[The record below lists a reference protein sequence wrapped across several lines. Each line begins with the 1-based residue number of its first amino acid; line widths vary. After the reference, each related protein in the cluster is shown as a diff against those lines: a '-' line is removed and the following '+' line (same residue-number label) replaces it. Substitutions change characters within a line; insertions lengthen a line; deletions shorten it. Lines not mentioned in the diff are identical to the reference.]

1 MTGPQMKFEF
11 NLGTLIPLAAMAV
24 AMAVAW
30 GELSGSVGD
39 IEARLSKME
48 AAAAGSDSRLRSVE
62 NGQSTM
68 AARLDGIK
76 ESLDELKLA
85 QRETNAIL
93 RALSDGQR
101 Q

>member
-1 MTGPQMKFEF
+1 MKFEF

-39 IEARLSKME
+39 IDVRLSKME
-48 AAAAGSDSRLRSVE
+48 AAATGSDTRLRSVE

-76 ESLDELKLA
+76 ESLEELKLA

-93 RALSDGQR
+93 RALSTGQR

>member
-1 MTGPQMKFEF
+1 MKFEF

-30 GELSGSVGD
+30 GELSGSVD
-39 IEARLSKME
+39 HIDARLSKME
-48 AAAAGSDSRLRSVE
+48 AAAVGSDIRLRSVE
-62 NGQSTM
+62 NSQSSM

-93 RALSDGQR
+93 RAISDGQPK
-101 Q
+101 